1 MAANRRLGP
10 RVETV
15 MHARRY
21 ASHKETMDG
30 QEILRVW
37 GGVDLQTSAALRAD
51 LLSSIEG
58 SQGDIV
64 VDLSNVEFMDSTG
77 LGVLLGALRRLAE
90 DRRSLELVLA
100 APTVLRVFE
109 VTGLDHVFNIRHGEP
124 VS

>member
-1 MAANRRLGP
+1 
-10 RVETV
+10 